1 MTPRAPFA
9 KVVRSERRTMN
20 GLFTVIVF
28 AFVFA
33 VLAVVAYALFE
44 MSPFAHHVD
53 RFRDRRTGER
63 LGRSPRLD

>member
-1 MTPRAPFA
+1 MTPAPLSA
-9 KVVRSERRTMN
+9 KVSRSERRAMN

-33 VLAVVAYALFE
+33 VLAAVAYALFE
-44 MSPFAHHVD
+44 MSPFAHHLD
-53 RFRDRRTGER
+53 RFRDSRTGER